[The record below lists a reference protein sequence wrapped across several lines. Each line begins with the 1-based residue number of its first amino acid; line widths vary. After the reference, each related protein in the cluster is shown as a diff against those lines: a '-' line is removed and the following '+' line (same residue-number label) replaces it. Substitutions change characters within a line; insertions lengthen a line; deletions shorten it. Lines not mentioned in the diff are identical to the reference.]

1 MAWIVGLF
9 LVGALFPAIG
19 ISMAVLCIPFLLG
32 YHSTPD
38 LGRVRITE
46 AQIRALP
53 SGHSLADFG
62 RALAVVA
69 ILAAGTLAALVPL
82 YFFGGYL

>member
-1 MAWIVGLF
+1 MVVLLGSF
-9 LVGALFPAIG
+9 LIGAVFPLVLIPMV
-19 ISMAVLCIPFLLG
+19 ILCIPVLLG
-32 YHSTPD
+32 YHSTPS
-38 LGRVRITE
+38 LGARITE
-46 AQIRALP
+46 EQIRALP
-53 SGHSLADFG
+53 TGHSLNDFG